1 MEISAAAAN
10 AVTGNLL
17 DTLEDSFG
25 KGDSMLAT
33 LPLFHAFGLL
43 VGIHLPLCIDAPAV
57 LMPVFGAKKVVR
69 AVARNKVTLMIA
81 VPRMVHKLLG
91 EKNFSGK
98 NVRSLRYV
106 YVGGDT
112 VDAPLERAFAM
123 RMQFSETNCKL
134 APGYGLT
141 ETAGVCAV
149 VNTIEAQRR
158 CAASL
163 GVPLVNM
170 RCRVVDENMRELPV
184 GETGELLLAG
194 NQLMNGYLGDEEAT
208 REAFCTVDGERWLR
222 TGDLFR
228 IMPDGT
234 LFFMGRKKRLIK
246 ISGMNVFPS
255 EIERAAVELPFVERA
270 AVIEVRENDKP
281 YIALF
286 CEGRLNDERVRE
298 LKRHIVRTL
307 SHWHEPRYVIEVEAL
322 PRTQIGKTDYTRLSD
337 EFEKNRKKSS

>member
-1 MEISAAAAN
+1 
-10 AVTGNLL
+10 
-17 DTLEDSFG
+17 
-25 KGDSMLAT
+25 
-33 LPLFHAFGLL
+33 
-43 VGIHLPLCIDAPAV
+43 
-57 LMPVFGAKKVVR
+57 
-69 AVARNKVTLMIA
+69 MIA

-123 RMQFSETNCKL
+123 RLQFSEANCKL